1 MILLTFRILSRSSQK
16 SYHRDNWFVAAKHSQ
31 RDHFLILQCQLFLSL
46 SLSKKKKKNRHIE
59 QWNRIG
65 SPEINPQFCGQLI
78 YDKRDKTIQWGKDS
92 LFNKQCLK
100 NWTAISKR
108 IKLDHFLTAY
118 TKINS
123 NGFKDLNVRPEFIK
137 LLKENIRSPILRFL
151 EPNFLWY
158 VVFLW

>member
-1 MILLTFRILSRSSQK
+1 M
-16 SYHRDNWFVAAKHSQ
+16 
-31 RDHFLILQCQLFLSL
+31 ILQCQLFLSL

-137 LLKENIRSPILRFL
+137 LLKENIGNMLSETDLSNIFILDLSPQTRATGKQTELHQTKKSCTVKETVNKTKRQL
-151 EPNFLWY
+151 PE
-158 VVFLW
+158 